1 MAKTEEI
8 FSEYKLR
15 IQVKE
20 SIFNFLRLVYLLQID
35 LPIEKT
41 EQLGRDVFMHDFT
54 QKIWHDNKNLDQI
67 IKSYVRKMRAQV
79 LPALSKNDEIMSINR
94 KEEY

>member
-1 MAKTEEI
+1 
-8 FSEYKLR
+8 
-15 IQVKE
+15 
-20 SIFNFLRLVYLLQID
+20 
-35 LPIEKT
+35 
-41 EQLGRDVFMHDFT
+41 MHDFT